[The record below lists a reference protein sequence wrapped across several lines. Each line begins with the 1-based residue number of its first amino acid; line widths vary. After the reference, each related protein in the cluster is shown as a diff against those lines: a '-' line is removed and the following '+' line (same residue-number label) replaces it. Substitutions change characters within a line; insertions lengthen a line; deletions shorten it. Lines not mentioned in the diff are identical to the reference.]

1 MKRQHVVSQITEI
14 ARHTRRLVTIS
25 GYFRGFTI
33 YKYRSTA
40 MARSVATE
48 ANTNV
53 HVVERLDLQN
63 TSLSQSINV

>member
-1 MKRQHVVSQITEI
+1 
-14 ARHTRRLVTIS
+14 
-25 GYFRGFTI
+25 
-33 YKYRSTA
+33 

-53 HVVERLDLQN
+53 HMVERLDLQN